1 MAAVAAHGFRGCCC
15 SAQGRT
21 AGAMTG
27 MTGRRAEAEA
37 SAVEALAA
45 VSAGTAEASAGA
57 AVAASVVAS
66 AVEAAMAAADF
77 PAAEAAADKDIQP
90 HSRQIRRDK
99 RYVYRKRA
107 GVFPGARH

>member
-1 MAAVAAHGFRGCCC
+1 MAAHGFRGCCC

-27 MTGRRAEAEA
+27 TTGRRAEAEA
-37 SAVEALAA
+37 SAVEALAGA
-45 VSAGTAEASAGA
+45 AGA
-57 AVAASVVAS
+57 ASVVASVVAS
-66 AVEAAMAAADF
+66 AVEAAMAEADF

-90 HSRQIRRDK
+90 HSRRIRRKK